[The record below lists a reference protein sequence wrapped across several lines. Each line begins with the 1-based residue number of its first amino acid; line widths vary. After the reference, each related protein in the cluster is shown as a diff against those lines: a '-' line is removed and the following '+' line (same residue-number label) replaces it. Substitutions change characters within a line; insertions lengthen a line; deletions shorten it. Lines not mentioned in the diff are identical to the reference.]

1 MELTG
6 IAVSHGKFGPGE
18 ILGEH
23 EGKITVQ
30 FAGPYGQKD
39 FVYPDAFERFLIAQ
53 DASLQ
58 GELQEALAGRR
69 LELERARRERLER
82 VEQHRL
88 DALAEKSQERSART
102 RARRTSTAAKRAPKV
117 EAE

>member
-30 FAGPYGQKD
+30 FASPYGQKD
-39 FVYPDAFERFLIAQ
+39 FVYPDAFERFLIAR
-53 DASLQ
+53 DAS
-58 GELQEALAGRR
+58 
-69 LELERARRERLER
+69 
-82 VEQHRL
+82 
-88 DALAEKSQERSART
+88 
-102 RARRTSTAAKRAPKV
+102 P
-117 EAE
+117 

>member
-30 FAGPYGQKD
+30 FASPYGQKD
-39 FVYPDAFERFLIAQ
+39 FVYPDAFERFLIAR
-53 DASLQ
+53 DASLE
-58 GELQEALAGRR
+58 GELREALADRR
-69 LELERARRERLER
+69 LERERTRRERLER

-102 RARRTSTAAKRAPKV
+102 RSRRTSTAPKRAPKAK
-117 EAE
+117 AE